1 MLHIIVGIIAIVI
14 GLWGILG
21 NWYMFKDILVAV
33 VPLVV
38 LCFGIVAI
46 LAGIRSMKAK
56 GAKQVKG
63 EAYKW
68 QKKVLQ
74 KNPRRTSPCR

>member
-14 GLWGILG
+14 GLWGIMG
-21 NWYMFKDILVAV
+21 NWYMFKDILVVV
-33 VPLVV
+33 VPFVV

-56 GAKQVKG
+56 WAKQAKE
-63 EAYKW
+63 EA
-68 QKKVLQ
+68 
-74 KNPRRTSPCR
+74 

>member
-1 MLHIIVGIIAIVI
+1 MLHVIVGIIAIVI
-14 GLWGILG
+14 GLWGIMG
-21 NWYMFKDILVAV
+21 NWYMFKDVLIAV

-56 GAKQVKG
+56 WAVKEESE
-63 EAYKW
+63 EA
-68 QKKVLQ
+68 
-74 KNPRRTSPCR
+74 

>member
-14 GLWGILG
+14 GLWGIMG
-21 NWYMFKDILVAV
+21 NWYMFKDVLVTL

-38 LCFGIVAI
+38 LLFGIVAV

-56 GAKQVKG
+56 WAAK
-63 EAYKW
+63 EA
-68 QKKVLQ
+68 
-74 KNPRRTSPCR
+74 SEEA